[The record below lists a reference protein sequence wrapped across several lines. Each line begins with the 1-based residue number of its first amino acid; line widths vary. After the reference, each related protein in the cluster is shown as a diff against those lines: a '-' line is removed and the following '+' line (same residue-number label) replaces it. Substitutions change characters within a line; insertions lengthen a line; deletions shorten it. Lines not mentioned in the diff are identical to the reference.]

1 MLKPAFWKL
10 GRSLKLGLGLAL
22 LVGLAGAG
30 EWASHR
36 LPLGLPGAIL
46 GLLAYLA
53 LLAASPRIHAWTGE
67 AAERL
72 LKVLGILITPAA
84 VGLATHTDAMASELG
99 RIVIVLVV
107 STLATGLA
115 TWATFRLVTSWRR

>member
-1 MLKPAFWKL
+1 MLKPAFWRPGPSLRLVL
-10 GRSLKLGLGLAL
+10 GFAL
-22 LVGLAGAG
+22 LIGLAGAG
-30 EWASHR
+30 QWASHR

-53 LLAASPRIHAWTGE
+53 LLAASPRVHGWTGE

-72 LKVLGILITPAA
+72 LKLLGILITPAA
-84 VGLATHTDAMASELG
+84 VGLALHVDALAGELG